1 MFVLFICRNQSSLKI
16 CLIYDLPMMSLL
28 LPIVYRYAIN
38 KPLSGGLI
46 IVIPREASSV
56 TVVFLTLLL
65 FVTVFVQDLRAC

>member
-1 MFVLFICRNQSSLKI
+1 M

-56 TVVFLTLLL
+56 TVVFLD
-65 FVTVFVQDLRAC
+65 FVAICNCVCS